1 MSQALQTQSI
11 SAPGFFGLNTQD
23 SPLDLAAGFA
33 LVATNCVIDQ
43 YGRIGA
49 RKGWARVNSSSG
61 ALGANNVGVIHELV
75 QSDGTLT
82 VLFAGNNKLFKLDG
96 SNAVS
101 ELTYGGGGTA
111 PTITASNWSC
121 ASLNGI
127 TYFFQVGHDP
137 LIFDPAVSTTTYRRV
152 SEKTGYVGTVPSA
165 NIVISA
171 FGRLWAADTSTDNV
185 TVGFSDLLAGH
196 IWSTGTSGTLNIDRV
211 WPNGADEITGLAAHN
226 GFLIIFGKRQILV
239 YANATTPSTMT
250 LSDTVG
256 GIGCIARDSIQST
269 GKDILFL
276 SNSGVRSFART
287 IIEKSAPIGDLSKN
301 IRSDFMSIVGTET
314 LANIKTVYS
323 ETEAFYLLTLPTV
336 KEVYC
341 FDTRV
346 QLQDGSFRVTTW
358 NSIEPTA
365 LLSRRNG
372 DVLIGKNGYV
382 GKYST
387 YLDHTSVYRMQYY
400 TNHADLGNAN
410 VTSLLKRLKVVVI
423 GGTNQFLTMKW
434 GFDFSTNYLSANAQ
448 IPTQGISEYGVAEY
462 DNPDGQ
468 VVTITNASPAVI
480 TSVDL
485 SEFVNNNPITLTTTG
500 TLPTGFSVST
510 TYYIINA
517 STNTCNLSLTPSGSA
532 INTSSSGSGTHTMQ
546 HIHPTVVA
554 QYSDGVALQTLVVQ
568 ASGSGKIV
576 QTGYETN
583 INGSALSIQRI
594 EIQSKDGKMS

>member
-11 SAPGFFGLNTQD
+11 SAPGFYGLNTQD
-23 SPLDLAAGFA
+23 SPLDLEAGFA
-33 LVATNCVIDQ
+33 LVATNCIIDQ
-43 YGRIGA
+43 YGRIGS

-61 ALGANNVGVIHELV
+61 NLGANDVGVIHELV
-75 QSDGTLT
+75 QSDGTIT

-96 SNAVS
+96 SNAVV

-137 LIFDPAVSTTTYRRV
+137 LIFDPTVSTTTYRRV
-152 SEKTGYVGTVPSA
+152 TEKTGYVGTVPSA

-171 FGRLWAADTSTDNV
+171 FGRLWVADTSTDNV
-185 TVGFSDLLAGH
+185 TIFFSDLLAGH
-196 IWSTGTSGTLNIDRV
+196 VWSTGTSGRLNIDRV
-211 WPNGADEITGLAAHN
+211 WPNGADEITGLATHN
-226 GFLIIFGKRQILV
+226 NFLIIFGKRQILV
-239 YANATTPSTMT
+239 YGGATSPATIS

-269 GKDILFL
+269 GKDVLFL

-301 IRSDFMSIVGTET
+301 VRSDFMAIIGSESLST
-314 LANIKTVYS
+314 IKTVYS

-346 QLQDGSFRVTTW
+346 QLQDGSFRVTVW

-372 DVLIGKNGYV
+372 DVLIGKNGYI

-387 YLDHTSVYRMQYY
+387 YQDHTSAYRMQYY

-410 VTSLLKRLKVVVI
+410 VTSLLKRLKIVVI
-423 GGTNQFLTMKW
+423 GGSNQFVTMKW
-434 GFDFSTNYLSANAQ
+434 GFDFNANYLSANAL
-448 IPTQGISEYGVAEY
+448 IPSQGVSEYGIGEY
-462 DNPDGQ
+462 N
-468 VVTITNASPAVI
+468 I
-480 TSVDL
+480 
-485 SEFVNNNPITLTTTG
+485 
-500 TLPTGFSVST
+500 
-510 TYYIINA
+510 
-517 STNTCNLSLTPSGSA
+517 
-532 INTSSSGSGTHTMQ
+532 
-546 HIHPTVVA
+546 A

-576 QTGYETN
+576 QTGYESN
-583 INGSALSIQRI
+583 ISGTSLSIQRI